1 MVLAPPAPVAAVAP
15 VAPIAPRAA
24 AVLLTAALLACGRPS
39 SPEFA
44 LVGTPHPTAV
54 ELRGLSNRDV
64 AALASMPREQWPAV
78 FPVQVAGGTE
88 MPPIAGEYVAHHGH
102 VRFIPMYGFD
112 KGRRFSAVFYPARI
126 PGAGRE
132 EWRQKPI
139 EFSFSSAAA
148 PVVRSTIVQQV
159 YPSGD
164 TLPENMLRF
173 YLEFS
178 APMGRGS
185 ALEHIRLEDES
196 GKGVAE
202 PFLPVEAD
210 FWDPQRTRF
219 TLFFDPGRVKRGIK
233 PNRDMG
239 RALVAGKRYT
249 LVVDER
255 WVDAQGQMLRQSH
268 RRSFTAGRAEERA
281 LDTAKWKIAPP
292 RPGTRDPVVVTFPWA
307 LDYGL
312 LHRALTVHARTT
324 GSHVVGDIA
333 VAGHETEWMLTPRDA
348 WAAGDYMLRVQTL
361 LEDPAGNRIGRA
373 FEVTKP
379 VEEAQ
384 RVEINFTVR

>member
-1 MVLAPPAPVAAVAP
+1 
-15 VAPIAPRAA
+15 
-24 AVLLTAALLACGRPS
+24 
-39 SPEFA
+39 
-44 LVGTPHPTAV
+44 
-54 ELRGLSNRDV
+54 
-64 AALASMPREQWPAV
+64 MPREQWPAV
-78 FPVQVAGGTE
+78 FPVQVSGGAGTQ
-88 MPPIAGEYVAHHGH
+88 PIAGEYVAHHGH

-112 KGRRFSAVFYPARI
+112 KGRQFVAVFYPARI
-126 PGAGRE
+126 PGAGQE
-132 EWRQKPI
+132 AWRQKPI
-139 EFSFSSAAA
+139 EFSFSVAAA

-159 YPSGD
+159 YPTGD

-178 APMGRGS
+178 APMGRGG

-196 GKGVAE
+196 GREVVE

-249 LVVDER
+249 LVIDER

-268 RRSFTAGRAEERA
+268 RRSFTAGRAEERG
-281 LDTAKWKIAPP
+281 LDTGKWKLAPP
-292 RPGTRDPVVVTFPWA
+292 RPGTRDALVVTFPWA

-312 LHRALTVHARTT
+312 LQRALTVHSRAT
-324 GSHVVGDIA
+324 GSHVVGDVA
-333 VAGHETEWMLTPRDA
+333 VAGHETEWILTPRDP

-373 FEVTKP
+373 FEVMRP
-379 VEEAQ
+379 VEETQ
-384 RVEINFTVR
+384 RVEIGFSVR